1 MKIELVQI
9 AGRDGDVAWNTEC
22 TLRAIRESADDADLL
37 LFPETQL
44 SGFPTET
51 NVADVA
57 ELVDGPAI
65 TAVLQA
71 LREKNVSAVLGM
83 AEVDNGQ
90 YYNTTLLLTP
100 EGIKG
105 RYRKTHLWSSDR
117 DVFSAGDRF
126 VTVPFMGVRIGLL
139 ICYDIEF
146 PETARALAHL
156 GADVLLITNGNM
168 DPYGPVHR
176 AAIMARAIENQA
188 FAVMV
193 NRVGEGD
200 GGLMF
205 AGGSAAVDPFGRMLC
220 EAGRDPQT
228 LTVKLDLAQLGE
240 VRRDYRYLDER
251 RVVLP
256 GAVQEHADGSRV
268 LVID

>member
-1 MKIELVQI
+1 MKIELVQL
-9 AGRDGDVAWNTEC
+9 AGRDGDVAWNTER
-22 TLRAIRESADDADLL
+22 TLEAIRDCARDTDLL

-44 SGFPTET
+44 SGFPTEA
-51 NVADVA
+51 NVGQVA
-57 ELVDGPAI
+57 QAIDGPAV
-65 TAVLQA
+65 ASVLEA
-71 LREKNVSAVLGM
+71 LKARRVSAVLGM
-83 AEVDNGQ
+83 AEADAGR

-100 EGIKG
+100 DGIKG
-105 RYRKTHLWSSDR
+105 RYRKTHLWASDR
-117 DVFSAGDRF
+117 GVFTPGDHF
-126 VTVPFMGVRIGLL
+126 VTVPFMGARIGLL

-156 GADVLLITNGNM
+156 GADVLLVTNGNM

-176 AAIMARAIENQA
+176 AAIMSRAIENQA

-200 GGLMF
+200 GGLTF

-228 LTVKLDLAQLGE
+228 LTVELDLALLQD
-240 VRRDYRYLDER
+240 VRRDYRYLQER
-251 RVVLP
+251 RIVLP
-256 GAVQEHADGSRV
+256 GEVEECADGSRT
-268 LVID
+268 LRID